1 MTPVR
6 SYEGRFAVDS
16 QIQLGSVPPLPG
28 VRHVT
33 DRTDAELIH
42 AAQSEAAAFAELYRR
57 HVSTVHGWFRRRLEW
72 AAADLT
78 AEAFAQAWLCRRSFR
93 DEAGG
98 SALPWLL
105 GIARNVARES
115 ARRDE
120 VETRARRRLG
130 LPTDLASEDGYAAVE
145 DRLSPSVALEEAL
158 ETLPAHEREALELRV
173 VGELPYDDVAARLGL
188 RPAAARLRV
197 SRALRRLSALPL
209 KEDT

>member
-1 MTPVR
+1 
-6 SYEGRFAVDS
+6 
-16 QIQLGSVPPLPG
+16 
-28 VRHVT
+28 VT

-42 AAQSEAAAFAELYRR
+42 AAASDAVAFGELYRR
-57 HVSTVHGWFRRRLEW
+57 HASTVHGWFRRRLEW
-72 AAADLT
+72 AASDLT
-78 AEAFAQAWLCRRSFR
+78 AEAFAQAWLSRRSFR
-93 DEAGG
+93 DEADG

-115 ARRDE
+115 ARRNE

-145 DRLSPSVALEEAL
+145 ERLSPRVGLAEAL
-158 ETLPAHEREALELRV
+158 KSLPEHEREALELRV
-173 VGELPYDDVAARLGL
+173 VDELPYPEVADRLGV

-197 SRALRRLSALPL
+197 SRALRRLSALTP